1 MKLFIVQPNLIC
13 FCVGVVGFEPTEFLM
28 CGFYRP
34 VPIRHLSSTPIFTE
48 REVNFPY
55 ISPVLLLFEKLRW
68 AVSSPLKTIPFG
80 GNVTSTFTAFLL
92 VSAVIYQVLL
102 YVTL

>member
-1 MKLFIVQPNLIC
+1 MRTKNTINYKKKTFI
-13 FCVGVVGFEPTEFLM
+13 VGVVGFEPTAFLM

-55 ISPVLLLFEKLRW
+55 ISPVFCRSKNYGWLFPHL
-68 AVSSPLKTIPFG
+68 
-80 GNVTSTFTAFLL
+80 
-92 VSAVIYQVLL
+92 
-102 YVTL
+102 